1 MHPIFS
7 NGAIIKELLVR
18 SQNNAAFALVNKFV
32 YSIAKS
38 NETKAKW
45 IEYRKKEL
53 KIWIS
58 TFHLVMK
65 DQRVFESFSDW
76 LAYQTYPVHQDAT
89 TFGNLLSDDLVIL
102 QLLKNALESNEESL
116 VEMYWDVLAS
126 RGSMA
131 GLAFALKS
139 KNLQDYFESNISMP
153 TNAIYVCL
161 SPSSPIDEGQSLDL
175 LKFFAAFGPKE
186 TSLQEAFEYACITGK
201 LSIAK
206 HTLANAKFQTVLSC
220 LVASKNF
227 GWNQLERQIYTDLKI
242 ENKQEWDHLKKVLD
256 LVENDKCYLV
266 KSDILRIYEK
276 YKGGHLFLECWTS
289 CVGKAIVSSALNSL
303 EFLFNIEQFPNSDL
317 FVPLSLLCKAI
328 DLGNDEVCE
337 MVVQHLDCSD
347 SKVEPLKK
355 LQMILEEYCATSK
368 RQLFSRLYP
377 LPALC
382 ESHATSVAFIEA
394 HQNKIVHFLVK
405 ILRKKESDFKVPSIC
420 LWKAFQVGNNEMTQ
434 TLQSLG
440 GVANWLDTD
449 GQGFIKLRA
458 DFSTDEDFV
467 DDDRTG
473 LFQAFGG
480 NGTALNLNDRV
491 IDGIREEDDV
501 MMDADYSQTRRKSA
515 EMLAEMIPPR
525 RSSSTTGWTDY
536 RMNRR
541 QSAVSSNSVL
551 GSKRVVLRSQ
561 ETSRLVVPRKSS
573 FANIESDR
581 IWNSYFTANKNE
593 IEKIFAAT
601 DRIEWMEPDS
611 VEPKLNHGYNSNQEA
626 PMVRDLSQLY

>member
-1 MHPIFS
+1 MHPVFS
-7 NGAIIKELLVR
+7 NAGIIKELLIR
-18 SQNNAAFALVNKFV
+18 SQDNYAFARVNKLV
-32 YSIAKS
+32 YEVSKS
-38 NETKAKW
+38 VETKAKW
-45 IEYRKKEL
+45 IEYRKSDL
-53 KIWIS
+53 KFWIS

-76 LAYQTYPVHQDAT
+76 LAYRTYPVHQDAT
-89 TFGNLLSDDLVIL
+89 TFGTLLSDDIVIL
-102 QLLKNALESNEESL
+102 QLLKNALENNEESL

-139 KNLQDYFESNISMP
+139 KQLQDYFETNISMP

-161 SPSSPIDEGQSLDL
+161 CPSSPIDEGQSLDL

-186 TSLQEAFEYACITGK
+186 TSLQEAFEYACITRK

-206 HTLANAKFQTVLSC
+206 HTLANAKFQTVMSC
-220 LVASKNF
+220 LIASKAH
-227 GWNQLERQIYTDLKI
+227 GWSQLERQIYTDLKI
-242 ENKQEWDHLKKVLD
+242 EHKQEWDHLKKVLD
-256 LVENDKCYLV
+256 LVEHDKCYLL
-266 KSDILRIYEK
+266 KSDIAQMYEK
-276 YKGGHLFLECWTS
+276 DKGGHLFLEYWTG
-289 CVGKAIVSSALNSL
+289 CVGKAITCNSMNSL
-303 EFLFNIEQFPNSDL
+303 EHLLKIEQFPHADL
-317 FVPLSLLCKAI
+317 FVPISLLCKAL

-337 MVVQHLDCSD
+337 MVVQHLDCAD
-347 SKVEPLKK
+347 SKIEPRKK
-355 LQMILEEYCATSK
+355 LQMVLEEYCATSK

-382 ESHATSVAFIEA
+382 EANPTPSAYIEE
-394 HQNKIVHFLVK
+394 HQSKIVHFLVK
-405 ILRKKESDFKVPSIC
+405 LLRMKDATYKVPSIC
-420 LWKAFQVGNNEMTQ
+420 LWKAFQVGNTEMTQ

-440 GVANWLDTD
+440 GVATWLDAD
-449 GQGFIKLRA
+449 GHGYVKLKAEFATENDFI
-458 DFSTDEDFV
+458 

-480 NGTALNLNDRV
+480 NGTALNLNERV
-491 IDGIREEDDV
+491 MDEINEEDDALT
-501 MMDADYSQTRRKSA
+501 DADYSQVRRKSA
-515 EMLAEMIPPR
+515 EMLTEIVPR
-525 RSSSTTGWTDY
+525 RVSATTGWTDY

-541 QSAVSSNSVL
+541 QSAYSSSSVL

-581 IWNSYFTANKNE
+581 IWNSYFTAKKSE

-611 VEPKLNHGYNSNQEA
+611 VEPKLNHGYNSSQET
-626 PMVRDLSQLY
+626 PMVRDLSKLY